1 MGRVAPVLRSPPRA
15 IIERHFPRSPR
26 QELVA
31 IADRTRLCTWDT
43 ISDEE
48 LSAVLANPEAGATAR
63 VRHDAMNFVRLCLQG
78 DAARRPTIAQVCP
91 PSAIPTRARSHT
103 REAYR

>member
-1 MGRVAPVLRSPPRA
+1 M
-15 IIERHFPRSPR
+15 
-26 QELVA
+26 A

-63 VRHDAMNFVRLCLQG
+63 VRHDAMNFIRLCLQG
-78 DAARRPTIAQVCP
+78 DAARRPTIAQVCST
-91 PSAIPTRARSHT
+91 SAIRARTLSHM
-103 REAYR
+103 REVYC